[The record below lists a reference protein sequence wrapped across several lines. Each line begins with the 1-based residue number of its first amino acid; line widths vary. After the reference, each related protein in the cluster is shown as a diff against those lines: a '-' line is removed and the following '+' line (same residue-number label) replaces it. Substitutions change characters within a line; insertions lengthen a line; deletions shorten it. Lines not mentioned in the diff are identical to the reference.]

1 MNQWFKI
8 FTSPNLP
15 QASIVKGMLE
25 ENHVPV
31 MVVNKQDSSY
41 LNFGDIEIYVP
52 SHLKDI
58 ASNLMQKSLLN

>member
-8 FTSPNLP
+8 FTSSNLP